1 MKTAL
6 IMLRVYESLS
16 DAWLETELTEPITV
30 YGLSV
35 GPHAFCGHHGYI
47 YRIRPQNSRHDLLT
61 Y

>member
-16 DAWLETELTEPITV
+16 DAWETELTEPITV

-47 YRIRPQNSRHDLLT
+47 YRMRPQNNVRLTDLQ
-61 Y
+61 